1 MDFIIENKNRYKG
14 EKICNRS
21 RPAKIAGISSATTVS
36 ARTRGSSRWTRL
48 FAAGGC
54 PQWKESARPVQRR
67 AEIADILRGM
77 EKHLSHIA
85 AWLRGGD

>member
-1 MDFIIENKNRYKG
+1 MRRVQ
-14 EKICNRS
+14 EKEIR
-21 RPAKIAGISSATTVS
+21 
-36 ARTRGSSRWTRL
+36 RL
-48 FAAGGC
+48 IVAGGC
-54 PQWKESARPVQRR
+54 PQWEESARPVQRR

>member
-1 MDFIIENKNRYKG
+1 MQSEQTCKNCGHFVRHYRFG
-14 EKICNRS
+14 ADTGFVPLDTGHCCVRRVQEKEIR
-21 RPAKIAGISSATTVS
+21 
-36 ARTRGSSRWTRL
+36 RL
-48 FAAGGC
+48 FVAGSC

>member
-1 MDFIIENKNRYKG
+1 MRSEQTCKNCGHFVRHYRFG
-14 EKICNRS
+14 ADTGHCCVRRVQEKEIR
-21 RPAKIAGISSATTVS
+21 
-36 ARTRGSSRWTRL
+36 RL
-48 FAAGGC
+48 FVAGGC
-54 PQWKESARPVQRR
+54 PQWEESARPVQRR

>member
-1 MDFIIENKNRYKG
+1 MQSEQTCKNCGHFVRHYRFG
-14 EKICNRS
+14 ADTGHCCGRRVQEKEIR
-21 RPAKIAGISSATTVS
+21 
-36 ARTRGSSRWTRL
+36 RL
-48 FAAGGC
+48 FVAGGC

>member
-1 MDFIIENKNRYKG
+1 MQSEQTCKNCGHFVRHYRFG
-14 EKICNRS
+14 ADTGFVPLDVQEKEIR
-21 RPAKIAGISSATTVS
+21 
-36 ARTRGSSRWTRL
+36 RL
-48 FAAGGC
+48 FVAGGC